1 LNAYRGQSAF
11 SLTVRG
17 EPEAICLWNKACR
30 RDMAGHGKE
39 TQRSATGK
47 ASGIDRTVRLKA
59 LYSVAQ
65 PQQRL
70 HIITTDPRV
79 SCYNPTMLKQ
89 RTIKQ
94 LVKTVGVGLHS
105 GTKVELTLRPAAVD
119 TGIVFRRV
127 DLNPPVDLPAR
138 AMDVGDTRMASTLD
152 KDGAKVS
159 TVEHLMSAC
168 AGLGIDN
175 LYVDVSAE
183 EIPIMDGSASTFVFL
198 LQQAGLQE
206 QNAAKKFIRV
216 KKQVEVRE
224 GKGDQ
229 EKWARL
235 EPYNGYKLKFFI
247 EFKHP
252 AVDGT
257 GQTAEVDFSVES
269 YVKEVARARTFGFM
283 QDVETLRGMG
293 LIRGG
298 SLENA
303 IVMDEYRILNP
314 DGLRYENEF
323 VRHKIL
329 DAIGDLY
336 LVGHP
341 FLASYTAHKSGHG
354 LNNQLLRALLAQP
367 DSYEIVSFDSIE
379 SAPRTYA
386 RQAGQEWALA

>member
-1 LNAYRGQSAF
+1 
-11 SLTVRG
+11 
-17 EPEAICLWNKACR
+17 
-30 RDMAGHGKE
+30 
-39 TQRSATGK
+39 
-47 ASGIDRTVRLKA
+47 
-59 LYSVAQ
+59 
-65 PQQRL
+65 
-70 HIITTDPRV
+70 
-79 SCYNPTMLKQ
+79 MLKQ
-89 RTIKQ
+89 RTVKQ
-94 LVKTVGVGLHS
+94 LVKTIGVGLHS
-105 GTKVELTLRPAAVD
+105 GTKVELTLRPAAPD

-127 DLNPPVDLPAR
+127 DVNPPVDLPAS
-138 AMDVGDTRMASTLD
+138 ADGVGDTRMASVLE
-152 KDGAKVS
+152 KDGVRVS

-183 EIPIMDGSASTFVFL
+183 EIPIMDGSAASFVFL

-206 QNAAKKFIRV
+206 QNAPKKFIRV
-216 KKQVEVRE
+216 KKSVEVRE
-224 GKGDQ
+224 GKGAQ

-235 EPYNGYKLKFFI
+235 EPYNGFRLSFFI
-247 EFKHP
+247 EFNHP

-257 GQTAEVDFSVES
+257 GQVAEVDFGMDS
-269 YVKEVARARTFGFM
+269 YVKEIARARTFGFM

-293 LIRGG
+293 LARGG

-341 FLASYTAHKSGHG
+341 LVASYVAHKSGHMM
-354 LNNQLLRALLAQP
+354 NNLLLRALLKQP
-367 DSYEIVSFDSIE
+367 DAYEIVTFDTLTA
-379 SAPRTYA
+379 APEAYA
-386 RQAGQEWALA
+386 RQTRQEWAFS